1 MHGSTYSDSE
11 MKASWEAG
19 VTSMHSL
26 PLRTTGHD
34 LRHSCLHFLGLH
46 LSLLTM
52 ATLFNSSASK
62 RAPVVHVPHIPG
74 QFIRH
79 GEVHEGARERRS
91 IRSMAAESNS
101 NWERHTGDSDKL
113 GI

>member
-1 MHGSTYSDSE
+1 MTRTRPGHGYTYNDSE

-52 ATLFNSSASK
+52 ATLFDNS
-62 RAPVVHVPHIPG
+62 APKQTSIAHGPYIPG
-74 QFIRH
+74 QFVGHSGCR
-79 GEVHEGARERRS
+79 EGPEGVVLCGR
-91 IRSMAAESNS
+91 
-101 NWERHTGDSDKL
+101 
-113 GI
+113 